1 MQYPNHIQKNN
12 PKIINYANRGMDLED
27 CINDSND
34 YYLEINRALIYKK
47 PTPIGISKAS
57 YTSHG
62 RRIDEGY
69 FLSQSTLDYNGLYR
83 GCYIEF
89 EAKETMK
96 KTSFPLANIHEH
108 QIRHI
113 RKVLE
118 HGGIVFLLIKMN
130 SFVFLLKGDDL
141 ITFID
146 TEKRKSIP
154 YEYLEKTATVI
165 KEQIRPALNYLDA
178 VDKIYFKESAYGKE
192 KIKTKKS

>member
-1 MQYPNHIQKNN
+1 MQYPNHIKKTNR
-12 PKIINYANRGMDLED
+12 KIINYANRGMDLED

-47 PTPIGISKAS
+47 PTPIGVSKAS
-57 YTSHG
+57 YTSSG

-69 FLSQSTLDYNGLYR
+69 FLAPSTLDYNGLYR

-89 EAKETMK
+89 EAKETK
-96 KTSFPLANIHEH
+96 QKTSFPLANIHSH
-108 QIRHI
+108 QILHI

-130 SFVFLLKGDDL
+130 GFVYLLKGSDL

-146 TEKRKSIP
+146 NETRKSIP
-154 YEYLEKTATVI
+154 YEYLEEKGVKV
-165 KEQIRPALNYLDA
+165 KEQIRPALNYLDV
-178 VDKIYFKESAYGKE
+178 VDILFKGELEWKR
-192 KIKTKKS
+192 KNLN